1 MKLVVQRVS
10 HAQVSVENECIG
22 KINRG
27 LMVLLGVGA
36 DDTKETVKKYVDK
49 LVKLRIFEDENDKT
63 NLSIQDVNGELL
75 IISQFTLYADCRKGN
90 RPNFMNA
97 GKPDMANELYEEFIR
112 QCQNYVPIVEHGS
125 FGAHME
131 VSLTNDGP
139 FTVVI
144 ENLT

>member
-10 HAQVSVENECIG
+10 TAQVSVENECIG
-22 KINRG
+22 KINHG

-36 DDTKETVKKYVDK
+36 EDTKDTVKKYVDK
-49 LVKLRIFEDENDKT
+49 LLKLRIFEDENDKT

-97 GKPDMANELYEEFIR
+97 GKPDMANELYEEFIH
-112 QCQNYVPIVEHGS
+112 QCKERIPVVEHGS

-131 VSLTNDGP
+131 VSLVNDGP

-144 ENLT
+144 ENLA